1 MSMKILSLDA
11 SATSAS
17 VCIYDVDD
25 QKIIGDFFINTKL
38 THSQTLVPM
47 IDATLSSTKTE
58 LSDIDCFAVN
68 TGPGSFTGIRIG
80 VSVIKGMAM
89 AHSKPCVS
97 ISTLESMAYNF
108 IDSED
113 VIVCACMD
121 ARRNQV
127 YNALFSVIDGS
138 VERLCDDRAISIEN
152 LYDELKSIAKHVV
165 LVGDGAKLCYDNKPD
180 NFDVELATESKR
192 YQRASSVALCA
203 VDNINS
209 SDTLTASTL
218 MPTYLRP
225 SQAERERLQK
235 DKEIKS

>member
-17 VCIYDVDD
+17 VCIYDITE
-25 QKIIGDFFINTKL
+25 QKIIGEFYINTKL

-47 IDATLSSTKTE
+47 IDALLSSTTLE
-58 LSDIDCFAVN
+58 LSDIEYFAVN

-89 AHSKPCVS
+89 ALDKPCVS

-108 IDSED
+108 IDAENT
-113 VIVCACMD
+113 IVCACMD

-127 YNALFSVIDGS
+127 YNALFKANNGV
-138 VERLCDDRAISIEN
+138 VERLCDDRAVN
-152 LYDELKSIAKHVV
+152 ALELLNELESFQQRVV
-165 LVGDGAKLCYDNKPD
+165 LVGDGAQLVFSQKNDTSN
-180 NFDVELATESKR
+180 VELSVSTKR
-192 YQRASSVALCA
+192 YQTASSVALCA
-203 VDNINS
+203 IENITNGE
-209 SDTLTASTL
+209 TLTSSAL

-225 SQAERERLQK
+225 SQAERERLS
-235 DKEIKS
+235 KEKE